1 MLENRTQADNDFI
14 TSLTALIIKAKT
26 PKEASDIA
34 IMVNQMIGDVI
45 ERTKSSIYDELKDI
59 TTENK

>member
-45 ERTKSSIYDELKDI
+45 EQTKSSIYNELKDI
-59 TTENK
+59 TEDNK